1 MKWDIAVDNMDRK
14 KQLKEQYKQM
24 RTDMGVFTVKKKNN
38 NKYLLIGTQNL
49 KGMMNRVKFQL
60 ENGSY
65 PNRELQ
71 KEWNEAKPDDFEFT
85 VLETL
90 EYDKDESKTDYSEE
104 VNIILIMLTEKLS
117 DDNMVPYSK

>member
-1 MKWDIAVDNMDRK
+1 MKWDIAVDNMERK

-24 RTDMGVFTVKKKNN
+24 KTDMGVFIVKKKNS
-38 NKYLLIGTQNL
+38 NKYLLVGTQNL

-71 KEWNEAKPDDFEFT
+71 KDWNDSSPDDFEFT
-85 VLETL
+85 ILETL

-104 VNIILIMLTEKLS
+104 VNIILFMLTEKLS
-117 DDNMVPYSK
+117 EDNMVQYSK

>member
-1 MKWDIAVDNMDRK
+1 MDRK

-24 RTDMGVFTVKKKNN
+24 KTDMGVFIVKKKNN
-38 NKYLLIGTQNL
+38 NKYLLVATQNL

-60 ENGSY
+60 ETGGY

-71 KEWNEAKPDDFEFT
+71 EDWNANPDDFEFT
-85 VLETL
+85 ILETL

-104 VNIILIMLTEKLS
+104 LDIILIMLTEKLS
-117 DDNMVPYSK
+117 ENNMVPYKK

>member
-38 NKYLLIGTQNL
+38 NKYLLVGTQNL

-60 ENGSY
+60 ENSSY
-65 PNRELQ
+65 PNIELQ

-117 DDNMVPYSK
+117 DDHMVPYSK

>member
-1 MKWDIAVDNMDRK
+1 MKWDITVDNMDRK
-14 KQLKEQYKQM
+14 KELKEQYKQM
-24 RTDMGVFTVKKKNN
+24 KTDMGVFIVKKKNN

-71 KEWNEAKPDDFEFT
+71 KDWNASHDDFEFT
-85 VLETL
+85 ILETL

-104 VNIILIMLTEKLS
+104 VDIILIMLTEKLS
-117 DDNMVPYSK
+117 EDNMVQYIK

>member
-24 RTDMGVFTVKKKNN
+24 KTDMGVFMVKKKNN

-49 KGMMNRVKFQL
+49 NGMMNRVKFQL

-65 PNRELQ
+65 TNGELQ
-71 KEWNEAKPDDFEFT
+71 KDWNESSPDDFEFT
-85 VLETL
+85 ILETL
-90 EYDKDESKTDYSEE
+90 EYDKDEFKIDYSEE
-104 VNIILIMLTEKLS
+104 VNIILIMLTEKLLE
-117 DDNMVPYSK
+117 DNMVPYRK

>member
-24 RTDMGVFTVKKKNN
+24 RTDMGVFIVKKKND
-38 NKYLLIGTQNL
+38 NKYLLVGTQNL

-60 ENGSY
+60 ENSSY
-65 PNRELQ
+65 PNIELQ
-71 KEWNEAKPDDFEFT
+71 KEWNEAKPDDFEFI

-117 DDNMVPYSK
+117 DDHMVPYSK

>member
-24 RTDMGVFTVKKKNN
+24 RTDMGVFIVKKKND
-38 NKYLLIGTQNL
+38 NKYLLVGTQNL

-60 ENGSY
+60 ENSSY
-65 PNRELQ
+65 PNIELQ

>member
-38 NKYLLIGTQNL
+38 NKYLLVGTQNL

-60 ENGSY
+60 ENSSY
-65 PNRELQ
+65 PNIELQ

>member
-1 MKWDIAVDNMDRK
+1 MKWDIAVDNMERK

-24 RTDMGVFTVKKKNN
+24 KTDMGVFIVKKKNS
-38 NKYLLIGTQNL
+38 NKYLLVGTQNL

-71 KEWNEAKPDDFEFT
+71 KDWNEAKPDDFEFI

-104 VNIILIMLTEKLS
+104 VNIILFMLTEKLS
-117 DDNMVPYSK
+117 EDNMVQYSK

>member
-14 KQLKEQYKQM
+14 RELKEQYKQM
-24 RTDMGVFTVKKKNN
+24 RTDMGVFIVKKKNN
-38 NKYLLIGTQNL
+38 NKYLLVGTQNL

-71 KEWNEAKPDDFEFT
+71 KDWNEAKPDDFEFI

-104 VNIILIMLTEKLS
+104 VNIILFMLTEKLS
-117 DDNMVPYSK
+117 EDNMVQYSK

>member
-38 NKYLLIGTQNL
+38 NKYLLVGTQNL

-60 ENGSY
+60 ENSSY
-65 PNRELQ
+65 PNIELQ

-104 VNIILIMLTEKLS
+104 VNIILIMLTEKLY

>member
-1 MKWDIAVDNMDRK
+1 MDRK
-14 KQLKEQYKQM
+14 KQLKEEYKQM
-24 RTDMGVFTVKKKNN
+24 KTDMGVFMVKKKNN

-60 ENGSY
+60 GTGSY
-65 PNRELQ
+65 PNVELQ
-71 KEWNEAKPDDFEFT
+71 TDWNESGSGDFEFT

-104 VNIILIMLTEKLS
+104 LNIILIMLTEKLS
-117 DDNMVPYSK
+117 EDNMVPYCK

>member
-71 KEWNEAKPDDFEFT
+71 KEWNEAKPDDFEFI

>member
-24 RTDMGVFTVKKKNN
+24 RTDMGVFIVKKKND
-38 NKYLLIGTQNL
+38 NKYLLVGTQNL

-71 KEWNEAKPDDFEFT
+71 KEWNEAKPDDFEFI

-117 DDNMVPYSK
+117 DDHMVPYSK